1 MKIESVKYISGFTLH
16 VKFLDGVEGDV
27 ELSDLVS
34 KGIFKVLQNQELFA
48 KAYNTGYSIAWSEQ
62 LEIDSDKIYMEIS
75 GKSIDELLPQNPA
88 HASN

>member
-1 MKIESVKYISGFTLH
+1 MKIQSVIYISGFTLH
-16 VKFLDGVEGDV
+16 VKFLDGVEGDI

-48 KAYNTGYSIAWSEQ
+48 KAYNTGYSVAWSEQ

-75 GKSIDELLPQNPA
+75 GKSPNSDNGLLNA
-88 HASN
+88 